1 MHHGLCR
8 RDLDQ
13 SRTSKP
19 NQWKSQLDSLIMLVD
34 CKHFAT
40 GSCRLLTSELG
51 KVALVRFKKIGLMD
65 FDFYRAYDWAWDQN
79 SISPGCYENLS
90 MLLYL
95 KYSLSIGSDLPRTT
109 RRFYLNY
116 SLPIRNGISHSA
128 FNI

>member
-51 KVALVRFKKIGLMD
+51 KVVLVSFKKIGFMD
-65 FDFYRAYDWAWDQN
+65 FCFDFYREIRLGLGSKFHQPRVLWKSKYAFVFKIQLFYRIRYFTYDAT
-79 SISPGCYENLS
+79 
-90 MLLYL
+90 LLPKL
-95 KYSLSIGSDLPRTT
+95 FTT
-109 RRFYLNY
+109 K
-116 SLPIRNGISHSA
+116 
-128 FNI
+128 